1 MSARIY
7 ITLLLSFMTC
17 SVLFG
22 IGAVAVLSVP
32 ALSEQAKFLLPV
44 VIAASFVL
52 GPIIAWFMAP
62 RLRARYWKDHDRAA
76 DAKQ

>member
-1 MSARIY
+1 MVARIY
-7 ITLLLSFMTC
+7 ITILLSLMTC

-32 ALSEQAKFLLPV
+32 ALSDQAKFLLPV
-44 VIAASFVL
+44 VIVASFVL

-62 RLRARYWKDHDRAA
+62 RLRARYWKAQDRAV
-76 DAKQ
+76 DAKP